1 MAKPSTIA
9 AVLFLALPLGIA
21 AQQPPAKP
29 ATTKPAP
36 PANAN
41 PLTQALSDGWNDA
54 KTNVRKSA
62 DVMPE
67 AKFNFKPVDTVRTF
81 GAILAHVAGATYEFC
96 AAAKGEK
103 TPHAEG
109 EFEKSATTRA
119 AIVAALDGAIAYC
132 DGVFKTMDD
141 KKAMEIVPGAFGGPA
156 APRAAALMGNTN
168 HFNEHYGNLVT
179 YMRING
185 LVPPSSAPQR

>member
-1 MAKPSTIA
+1 MKKTVLTALTI
-9 AVLFLALPLGIA
+9 VSLALPIGA
-21 AQQPPAKP
+21 RAQQKP
-29 ATTKPAP
+29 AAAP
-36 PANAN
+36 PANPN

-54 KTNVRKSA
+54 KINIRKSA

-81 GAILAHVAGATYEFC
+81 GAILAHVAGATFEFC

-103 TPHAEG
+103 PLHSEG

-119 AIVAALDGAIAYC
+119 AIVKALDDSIAYC
-132 DGVFKTMDD
+132 DGVFKTMTD
-141 KKAMEIVPGAFGGPA
+141 KKAMEIAPGAFGGPP

-185 LVPPSSAPQR
+185 LVPPSSAPRK

>member
-1 MAKPSTIA
+1 MTRTLVVS
-9 AVLFLALPLGIA
+9 VLSFALVAPAL
-21 AQQPPAKP
+21 AQQKPVSAAPAQ
-29 ATTKPAP
+29 
-36 PANAN
+36 
-41 PLTQALSDGWNDA
+41 PLTAAMQGAWNSA
-54 KTNVRKSA
+54 KRNMRRSA

-67 AKFNFKPVDTVRTF
+67 AKFTFKPVDSVRTF

-103 TPHAEG
+103 PPHLEA
-109 EFEKSATTRA
+109 EFEASAKTKA
-119 AIVAALDGAIAYC
+119 DIVKALDGSIAYC
-132 DGVFKTMDD
+132 DEIYKTLDD

-156 APRAAALMGNTN
+156 GARAANLMGNTN

-185 LVPPSSAPQR
+185 LVPPSSAGQ